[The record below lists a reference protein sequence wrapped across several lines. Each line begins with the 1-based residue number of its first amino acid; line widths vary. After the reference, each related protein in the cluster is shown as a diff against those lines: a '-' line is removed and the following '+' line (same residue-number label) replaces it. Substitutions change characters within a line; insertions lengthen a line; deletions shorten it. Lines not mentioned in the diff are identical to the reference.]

1 MRLGGGTHAQRGAD
15 AVNRKPSNSVSTLAV
30 PRKAVT
36 VAVDGK
42 LSSRAKRSIFLK
54 VGKSANRVQRI
65 NRQALRFSTEG
76 LARLYPDNPST
87 SVQHPSALSDCNCGA
102 NWTRAGM

>member
-54 VGKSANRVQRI
+54 VGKSANRVQSI
-65 NRQALRFSTEG
+65 NRQALRFQLKVLPDFILIIQAHLFNTQVRYPIATAVQTG
-76 LARLYPDNPST
+76 LA
-87 SVQHPSALSDCNCGA
+87 QG
-102 NWTRAGM
+102 

>member
-42 LSSRAKRSIFLK
+42 LSSRAKRSIFL
-54 VGKSANRVQRI
+54 
-65 NRQALRFSTEG
+65 
-76 LARLYPDNPST
+76 
-87 SVQHPSALSDCNCGA
+87 
-102 NWTRAGM
+102 